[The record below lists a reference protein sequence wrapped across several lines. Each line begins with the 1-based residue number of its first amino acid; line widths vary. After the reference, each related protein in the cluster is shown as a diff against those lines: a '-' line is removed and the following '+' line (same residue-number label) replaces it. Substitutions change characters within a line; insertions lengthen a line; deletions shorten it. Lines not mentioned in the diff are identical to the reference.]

1 MFNKFYIFP
10 TTRSSL
16 IPRQK
21 KLFSSIFLV
30 MLGIAGTAASE
41 ELDRII
47 VVAEQDVVME
57 SELATQ
63 MDKVRFQIEQQGT
76 RMPPNSV
83 LERQVLE
90 RLVLEKIQ
98 LQVASDNKIQVTEDA
113 LALAISD
120 MAKQNNL
127 SLPQFKEILASEN
140 YEFDMFKEQ
149 IRQEILITKL
159 RKSQVDDRV
168 RVRESEI
175 QNYLRNES
183 TGADDQEYRIS
194 HILVSTPSGADNNEI
209 RMARNKAEEAF
220 NAIQSGT
227 PFGDIAISVSDGQQA
242 LEGGDLGWRKGSEI
256 PSLFADSVSTLSVGE
271 HSGIIT
277 NPSGYHLIE
286 LTDKR
291 SIEDFMIPQYKTRH
305 VLIKPNA
312 LLTKTQAL
320 NRINQLK
327 MRLEID
333 GDVIFSE
340 MARNNSDD
348 RTSALQGGDL
358 GWVNEGQMVPEFDEI
373 MTAIE
378 PGEISPPFESEFG
391 FHILQVVEKRMFD
404 GSEEIKKDRAR
415 RSIRQQKLD
424 ERRQFWLRRLRDEAY
439 VEYRK

>member
-1 MFNKFYIFP
+1 MFNKFQIFRLP
-10 TTRSSL
+10 QIELTNRRNLLATVTL
-16 IPRQK
+16 I
-21 KLFSSIFLV
+21 
-30 MLGIAGTAASE
+30 MLCSTANVDSE
-41 ELDRII
+41 ELDKII

-57 SELATQ
+57 SELTSQ
-63 MDKVRFQIEQQGT
+63 MDKVKFQIEQQGT

-90 RLVLEKIQ
+90 RLILEKIQ
-98 LQVASDNKIQVTEDA
+98 LQVASENKIEVTEEA

-120 MAKQNNL
+120 MAQQNNL

-140 YEFDMFKEQ
+140 YEFDVFKDQ
-149 IRQEILITKL
+149 IRQEILISKL

-183 TGADDQEYRIS
+183 TAADDQEYRIS
-194 HILVSTPSGADNNEI
+194 HILISTPSGANDSELKL
-209 RMARNKAEEAF
+209 ARDKATEAHR
-220 NAIQSGT
+220 AIELGT
-227 PFGDIAISVSDGQQA
+227 PFADVAISVSDGQQA

-271 HSGIIT
+271 YSGIIT
-277 NPSGYHLIE
+277 NPSGYHIIE
-286 LTDKR
+286 LTEKR

-305 VLIKPNA
+305 ILIKPNA
-312 LLTKTQAL
+312 LLSKTQAL

-333 GDVIFSE
+333 GDVIFSD
-340 MARNNSDD
+340 MAKNNSDD

-378 PGEISPPFESEFG
+378 VGNISPPFESEFG
-391 FHILQVVEKRMFD
+391 YHILQVVEKRMFD
-404 GSEEIKKDRAR
+404 GSEEIKHDRAR
-415 RSIRQQKLD
+415 RAIRQQKLD

-439 VEYRK
+439 VEYRQ

>member
-1 MFNKFYIFP
+1 MFNKFQIFRLP
-10 TTRSSL
+10 ENKLVNRRNLLTSVTL
-16 IPRQK
+16 I
-21 KLFSSIFLV
+21 
-30 MLGIAGTAASE
+30 MLCSTANAGAE
-41 ELDRII
+41 ELDKII

-57 SELATQ
+57 SELASQ
-63 MDKVRFQIEQQGT
+63 MDKVKFQIEQQGT

-98 LQVASDNKIQVTEDA
+98 LQVASENKIEVTEDA

-120 MAKQNNL
+120 MAEQNNL

-140 YEFDMFKEQ
+140 YEFDVFRDQ
-149 IRQEILITKL
+149 IRQEILISKL

-183 TGADDQEYRIS
+183 TATDDQEYRIS
-194 HILVSTPSGADNNEI
+194 HILISTPSGATDSELKI
-209 RMARNKAEEAF
+209 ARDKATEAHS
-220 NAIQSGT
+220 AIELGT
-227 PFGDIAISVSDGQQA
+227 PFADVAISVSDGQQA
-242 LEGGDLGWRKGSEI
+242 LEGGDLGWRKGTEI

-277 NPSGYHLIE
+277 NPSGYHIIE
-286 LTDKR
+286 LTEKR

-305 VLIKPNA
+305 ILVKPNA
-312 LLTKTQAL
+312 LVTKTQAL

-333 GDVIFSE
+333 GDVIFSD
-340 MARNNSDD
+340 MAKNNSDD

-378 PGEISPPFESEFG
+378 VGVISPPFESEFG

-404 GSEEIKKDRAR
+404 GSEEIKHDRAR
-415 RSIRQQKLD
+415 RAIRQQKLD

>member
-1 MFNKFYIFP
+1 MFNKFQIFRLP
-10 TTRSSL
+10 ENKLVNRRNLQTTVTL
-16 IPRQK
+16 I
-21 KLFSSIFLV
+21 
-30 MLGIAGTAASE
+30 MLCSAANAGAE
-41 ELDRII
+41 ELDKII

-57 SELATQ
+57 SELASQ
-63 MDKVRFQIEQQGT
+63 MDKVKFQIEQQGT

-98 LQVASDNKIQVTEDA
+98 LQVASENKIEVTEDA

-120 MAKQNNL
+120 MAEQNNL

-140 YEFDMFKEQ
+140 YEFDVFRDQ
-149 IRQEILITKL
+149 IRQEILISKL

-183 TGADDQEYRIS
+183 TAVDDQEYRIS
-194 HILVSTPSGADNNEI
+194 HILISTPSGATDSELKI
-209 RMARNKAEEAF
+209 ARDKATEAHS
-220 NAIQSGT
+220 AIELGT
-227 PFGDIAISVSDGQQA
+227 PFADVAISVSDGQQA
-242 LEGGDLGWRKGSEI
+242 LEGGDLGWRKGTEI

-277 NPSGYHLIE
+277 NPSGYHIIE
-286 LTDKR
+286 LTEKR

-305 VLIKPNA
+305 ILIKPNA
-312 LLTKTQAL
+312 LVTKTQAL

-333 GDVIFSE
+333 GDVIFAD
-340 MARNNSDD
+340 MAKNNSDD

-378 PGEISPPFESEFG
+378 AGSISPPFESEFG

-404 GSEEIKKDRAR
+404 GSEEIKHDRAR
-415 RSIRQQKLD
+415 RAIRQQKLD

>member
-1 MFNKFYIFP
+1 
-10 TTRSSL
+10 
-16 IPRQK
+16 
-21 KLFSSIFLV
+21 
-30 MLGIAGTAASE
+30 
-41 ELDRII
+41 
-47 VVAEQDVVME
+47 
-57 SELATQ
+57 
-63 MDKVRFQIEQQGT
+63 
-76 RMPPNSV
+76 
-83 LERQVLE
+83 
-90 RLVLEKIQ
+90 
-98 LQVASDNKIQVTEDA
+98 
-113 LALAISD
+113 
-120 MAKQNNL
+120 
-127 SLPQFKEILASEN
+127 
-140 YEFDMFKEQ
+140 
-149 IRQEILITKL
+149 
-159 RKSQVDDRV
+159 
-168 RVRESEI
+168 
-175 QNYLRNES
+175 
-183 TGADDQEYRIS
+183 
-194 HILVSTPSGADNNEI
+194 
-209 RMARNKAEEAF
+209 
-220 NAIQSGT
+220 
-227 PFGDIAISVSDGQQA
+227 
-242 LEGGDLGWRKGSEI
+242 
-256 PSLFADSVSTLSVGE
+256 
-271 HSGIIT
+271 
-277 NPSGYHLIE
+277 
-286 LTDKR
+286 
-291 SIEDFMIPQYKTRH
+291 MIPQYKTRH